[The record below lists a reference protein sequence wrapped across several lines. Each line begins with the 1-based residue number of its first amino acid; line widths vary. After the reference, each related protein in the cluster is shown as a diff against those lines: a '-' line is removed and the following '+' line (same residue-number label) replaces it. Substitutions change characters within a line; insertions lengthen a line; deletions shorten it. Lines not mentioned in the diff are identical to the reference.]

1 MLTNARSI
9 SSKISELKATA
20 YDLNPD
26 IIAITESWANSSICN
41 TQLAIPGYKLMCR
54 KDRIDTS
61 NGRGGGILVYAKT
74 NSICHEIA
82 TPTDMVQSA
91 AMQIRLTDHSL
102 NFFAVYRSPNS
113 TVENNNRLN
122 DFIRSIPEH
131 SIIVGDF
138 NFPSID
144 WELMSGNSQARDFL
158 DAIEEKFLTQHVDFP
173 THDGGNLLDL
183 VLSNI
188 PQRIISVSDCGKL
201 ANSDHSI
208 IMTEIEATLTTH
220 TPNHSIW
227 NFKHARFEEM
237 RDILR
242 NIQWREI
249 LINDI
254 ETDWNVFKSTL
265 TAICNQ
271 YIPMK
276 TIKEIKQPPWLKRE
290 TLRLVR
296 QKRTSWKIFKNT
308 GDVADLQHFR
318 TLQKKVKKA
327 IRNAKHRYET
337 QISKYAKTN
346 PKLFYSYLGKRKQ
359 NKVGVGPLHRG
370 SGELSHDN
378 NEMAEL
384 FNEHY
389 IKVFTTEDPNL
400 PTSPPSS
407 QCPIMP
413 DINFY
418 PYRVSEVL
426 RRLKNS
432 SSPGPDEIS
441 QRVLKEMADEVSL
454 PLSLLFNKSVKTSI
468 LPTDWKKLM

>member
-91 AMQIRLTDHSL
+91 AMQIRLTDHS
-102 NFFAVYRSPNS
+102 
-113 TVENNNRLN
+113 
-122 DFIRSIPEH
+122 
-131 SIIVGDF
+131 
-138 NFPSID
+138 
-144 WELMSGNSQARDFL
+144 
-158 DAIEEKFLTQHVDFP
+158 
-173 THDGGNLLDL
+173 
-183 VLSNI
+183 
-188 PQRIISVSDCGKL
+188 
-201 ANSDHSI
+201 
-208 IMTEIEATLTTH
+208 
-220 TPNHSIW
+220 HSIW

-454 PLSLLFNKSVKTSI
+454 PLSLLFNKSMKTSI